1 MNIELKTTD
10 SSDNEELVNEVLKV
24 VKKYDPEF
32 KQSRISSFNHD
43 ILWIVQ
49 KKEPIIPVGALF
61 NPGLHRDQGKSW
73 E

>member
-10 SSDNEELVNEVLKV
+10 ASDNEELVNEVLKV
-24 VKKYDPEF
+24 VKKYDPKF

-43 ILWIVQ
+43 ILWLVQ

-61 NPGLHRDQGKSW
+61 NPGLHRDQG
-73 E
+73 

>member
-10 SSDNEELVNEVLKV
+10 GSDNEELVNEVLKV
-24 VKKYDPEF
+24 VKKYDPKF

-43 ILWIVQ
+43 ILWLVQ

-61 NPGLHRDQGKSW
+61 NPGLHRDQG
-73 E
+73 

>member
-10 SSDNEELVNEVLKV
+10 ASDNEELVNEVLKV
-24 VKKYDPEF
+24 VKKYDPKF

-43 ILWIVQ
+43 ILWLGQ

-61 NPGLHRDQGKSW
+61 NPGLHRDQG
-73 E
+73 